1 MKRPYTLAAELEE
14 WRGLLSS
21 AIDFRQSLPEASP
34 EAGEA
39 DKRIAHYQRM
49 INNVSQEIEDGRH
62 ASSTKD

>member
-1 MKRPYTLAAELEE
+1 MKPYTVAAELEE

-21 AIDFRQSLPEASP
+21 ALTFRQTLPDASP
-34 EAGEA
+34 EAAEA

-49 INNVSQEIEDGRH
+49 INHVSQEIEDGKH